1 MSYAMEQG
9 PRQHLITVDELY
21 RMGELG
27 LLAPDARVELIE
39 GVIIDMPTPG
49 IPHCWVV
56 DLLTTQLVMAVGD
69 DAIVRAGGT
78 VRLSNWTAVL
88 PDFALLRA
96 RENGYDEAEPA
107 GPDLLLAI
115 EVSDST
121 LRQDMETKRKLYAR
135 HGVQE
140 YWVVDINNALLHVHR
155 GRTDLSYADVTATST
170 PGVMRL
176 PSLDAT
182 VDLSRLFARK

>member
-9 PRQHLITVDELY
+9 PRQHLITVDEFY

-49 IPHCWVV
+49 IPHGWAV
-56 DLLTTQLVMAVGD
+56 DLLNEQLVEAARGK
-69 DAIVRAGGT
+69 AIVRAGGS
-78 VRLSNWTAVL
+78 VWLSRSSAVL

-96 RENGYDEAEPA
+96 RENRYSDAHPT

-121 LRQDMETKRKLYAR
+121 LRQDLDTKR
-135 HGVQE
+135 
-140 YWVVDINNALLHVHR
+140 
-155 GRTDLSYADVTATST
+155 
-170 PGVMRL
+170 RL
-176 PSLDAT
+176 
-182 VDLSRLFARK
+182 